1 MICTQGGPCEFCL
14 HWPLFLKHSIYS
26 ECCCSSYKWHSKICS
41 YFRLCPRLA
50 SLAPYSIAHT
60 VQTFSLMRNR
70 LAGVARTYLRSHPQC
85 FLHFTCQ
92 ELLVIFQSWSDN
104 YFALRSAVTQAPGAL
119 SMLDPQ
125 LWTVFHSTCSWN
137 YYPSHLS
144 SCGNVLRLFAGPS
157 TDASTVESA
166 ADLVIL
172 YNYLITLH
180 YLEPLKV
187 FTSTALI
194 VSEIHF
200 CLL

>member
-1 MICTQGGPCEFCL
+1 LLLAKQSVLTIVTGITIVSRSCFYHLSQHHSISRSLLLYAITTLVHAMICTQGGPCEFCL

-125 LWTVFHSTCSWN
+125 L
-137 YYPSHLS
+137 
-144 SCGNVLRLFAGPS
+144 
-157 TDASTVESA
+157 
-166 ADLVIL
+166 
-172 YNYLITLH
+172 
-180 YLEPLKV
+180 
-187 FTSTALI
+187 
-194 VSEIHF
+194 
-200 CLL
+200 